1 MTGSP
6 TKLARTRQHTSLW
19 QGVNGRTQQKGGLVS
34 RHQVLFANPPTPSS
48 DGLWDFATD
57 ERVMHI
63 TLKQP
68 QRTPDEICNALIRE
82 ARMGGSEDDC
92 TIVVVKYVV
101 CGCL

>member
-1 MTGSP
+1 MAAHSVGCIPATGSRYP
-6 TKLARTRQHTSLW
+6 STHLL
-19 QGVNGRTQQKGGLVS
+19 
-34 RHQVLFANPPTPSS
+34 SS

-92 TIVVVKYVV
+92 TIVVVRCVV
-101 CGCL
+101 WVSGAGGNGLAAPSSI